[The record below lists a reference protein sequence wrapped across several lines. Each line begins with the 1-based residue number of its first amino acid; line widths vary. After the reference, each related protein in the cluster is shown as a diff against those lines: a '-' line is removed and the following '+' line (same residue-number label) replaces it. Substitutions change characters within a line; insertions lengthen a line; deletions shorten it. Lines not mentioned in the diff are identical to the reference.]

1 MPVKWLNSKKKQ
13 SSLNSRLNQFDHEL
27 IKSDKT
33 SKQSYYDKKDGF
45 DYVKVSNTHY
55 KKLDKN
61 DYSNIEYDYLQD
73 IILSKQ
79 LQDESRYQAFY
90 EKYLKQYKAQSQ
102 TQQYESLEDL
112 NHLYH

>member
-1 MPVKWLNSKKKQ
+1 M
-13 SSLNSRLNQFDHEL
+13 
-27 IKSDKT
+27 
-33 SKQSYYDKKDGF
+33 
-45 DYVKVSNTHY
+45 
-55 KKLDKN
+55 
-61 DYSNIEYDYLQD
+61 QD

-90 EKYLKQYKAQSQ
+90 EKYLKKYKAQSQ